1 MANIDGGSLS
11 FRSLLDNGQFD
22 EAIQESLKRVQG
34 LSDATVSGGK
44 KMDKAFLQTAD
55 GIRQAIGQI
64 GQACEMHERALSEL
78 EAKYNQLGKEAQA
91 ALGAGRMDEARRAK
105 EMQAAIAGEMAVR
118 KQALAEARELSDALE
133 EEAQKRERL
142 TIGIKRNE
150 TAQQSLRGRIKE
162 LKEEMAL
169 LIEQGIDQQSA
180 SYKALVNEL
189 GRLQDIQGDIATQG
203 KILANDEAKFQ
214 GFIQGISGLA
224 GGLSAATGAVS
235 LFAGENENLQK
246 VMTKVQS
253 VMAIAIG
260 MQQVAQTLNKDSAFQ
275 LVTLNGLKSWWAGV
289 VAKATVAETANT
301 AATAA
306 NIAAKEAQAAAT
318 AQNAVAQGANTAAT
332 TAQTVAA
339 TAGTTANLGFA
350 GSLRLVGVALKS
362 IPVFGWVLAGISALI
377 GLVVHFSS
385 KAREAKKAQEEFSN
399 AMIEGAYKPI
409 GKIEELSAKY
419 TALGNNI
426 KDKEQF
432 VKDNKKAFEE
442 LGVSITSVRDAENL
456 LISNKEA
463 FIEAQM
469 AKARALVHSQQATEK
484 IKEKMKL
491 QAEYEAMSDT
501 KRKSFFLDGG
511 NYTSI
516 TVENEEKKRKK
527 REIEALDKEIRKGYE
542 NAAKE
547 EAAVIEKM
555 KKSGVN
561 ATKEYAKGTVGAIEQ
576 AISEKREALKD
587 LVPNS
592 AEWKATHK
600 EIEEL
605 QKKLAQPGKS
615 ESSSKKDPFVEMLD
629 KRKAEYQRFLSWVN
643 SGDKVLAKSSE
654 TEFKGLLA
662 QGATYI
668 DYLKKQRDIIQ
679 SVDAEKRTKEQNK
692 QLRTLNDQ
700 IAEETKKTVLERFN
714 TELSDQLNNARTTL
728 EILNIIEK
736 KREGL
741 ANDGTELD
749 NEKKQALAD
758 VEKGALQRQREETQ
772 KLLDDYASYLDRKI
786 ALDLQYSNDL
796 TLLERARAKA
806 TTDEERKK
814 IDAAIAN
821 RKEKHKKDSKLSGDP
836 EYDQMLQTY
845 KSFEEKMTAIAE
857 EFTEKRKK
865 AQEHGNTEMIA
876 QLDKAEQQLKSKLAL
891 KELQESPDW
900 EKLFGNLDEVG
911 TKELEKLLELIEGK
925 TVFLGVEFDPKD
937 LDVIKG
943 KIKELK
949 NEIRERNPF
958 GALKQG
964 FEDFRKA
971 ATEGDKMAA
980 LAGMMD
986 SATKAGSQV
995 KGILT
1000 DIMGTLDSLG
1010 VEGLDEVGFALQAV
1024 EGFASGAQDAIMGIA
1039 SGNPVQAVAGAVK
1052 AIGSVVSYFAG
1063 ANDRRAEKAIRM
1075 HQENVEKLTS
1085 LYKQLE
1091 WQISKAFSTEKYKH
1105 QHDAIKNM
1113 KQQQKELAAM
1123 IQAEK
1128 SKKKTDSDKIKEWEE
1143 RIKDINRAIA
1153 DMIEEMKND
1162 LLGSDAKSIA
1172 SELGDALTDAFENG
1186 KNAAHA
1192 WGDTVKNIINNLVK
1206 NMIIQKVLYDPI
1218 KNIIDKYTSKWVD
1231 KDGNFAGLDA
1241 VIGDIDNLNDELTGL
1256 YPQLEGALNA
1266 LKDKLN
1272 LSLSPD
1278 SLSGAVKGVTEETA
1292 GIVAGQLN
1300 AMRINQAEA
1309 SEILRQQLAVLS
1321 TIAQNTAYNKLLVNI
1336 YRELKGINISSS
1348 TSPLRAKGLL

>member
-1128 SKKKTDSDKIKEWEE
+1128 SKKKNDSDKIKEWEE

>member
-118 KQALAEARELSDALE
+118 KQALTEARELSDALE

-142 TIGIKRNE
+142 TTGIKRNE

-214 GFIQGISGLA
+214 GVIQGISGLA
-224 GGLSAATGAVS
+224 GGISAATGAVS

-306 NIAAKEAQAAAT
+306 NTAAKEAQAAAT
-318 AQNAVAQGANTAAT
+318 AQNAIAQGANTAAT

-456 LISNKEA
+456 LINNKDA

-527 REIEALDKEIRKGYE
+527 QEIEALDKEIRKGYE

-561 ATKEYAKGTVGAIEQ
+561 ATKEYARGTVGAIEQ

-615 ESSSKKDPFVEMLD
+615 ASSSEKDPFVEMLE

-643 SGDKVLAKSSE
+643 SGDKVLVKSAE
-654 TEFKGLLA
+654 TEFSGLLA

-736 KREGL
+736 KRGEL

-772 KLLDDYASYLDRKI
+772 KLLEDYASYLDRKI
-786 ALDLQYSNDL
+786 ALDLRYSNDL
-796 TLLERARAKA
+796 ALLEKARAKA

-821 RKEKHKKDSKLSGDP
+821 RKEKHKKDDKLSGDP

-845 KSFEEKMTAIAE
+845 KSFEQKMTAITE
-857 EFTEKRKK
+857 EFAEKRKR
-865 AQEHGNTEMIA
+865 AQEHGNTDMIA

-911 TKELEKLLELIEGK
+911 TKELEKLLALIEGK
-925 TVFLGVEFDPKD
+925 TAFLSVEFDPKD

-986 SATKAGSQV
+986 GATKAGSQV

-1123 IQAEK
+1123 IQSEK

-1321 TIAQNTAYNKLLVNI
+1321 TIAQNTAYNELLVNI

>member
-118 KQALAEARELSDALE
+118 KQALTEARELSDALE

-142 TIGIKRNE
+142 TTGIKRNE

-306 NIAAKEAQAAAT
+306 NTAAKEAQAAAT

-456 LISNKEA
+456 LFNNKEA

-469 AKARALVHSQQATEK
+469 AKARALVYSQQATEK

-527 REIEALDKEIRKGYE
+527 QEIEALDKEIRKVYE

-615 ESSSKKDPFVEMLD
+615 ASSSKKDPFVEMLD

-643 SGDKVLAKSSE
+643 SGDKVLVKSAD
-654 TEFKGLLA
+654 TEFKGLLS
-662 QGATYI
+662 QGSTYI

-714 TELSDQLNNARTTL
+714 TELSDQLNNARTAL

-736 KREGL
+736 KRGEL

-749 NEKKQALAD
+749 NEKKQTLSD
-758 VEKGALQRQREETQ
+758 LEKGALQRQKEETQ

-786 ALDLQYSNDL
+786 TLDLQYSNDL

-845 KSFEEKMTAIAE
+845 KSFEQKMTAITE
-857 EFTEKRKK
+857 EFAEKRKRAK
-865 AQEHGNTEMIA
+865 EHGNAEMIE

-911 TKELEKLLELIEGK
+911 TKELEKLLGLIEGK
-925 TVFLGVEFDPKD
+925 IVSLGVEFDPKD

-943 KIKELK
+943 KIRELK

>member
-516 TVENEEKKRKK
+516 IVENEEKKRKK

-845 KSFEEKMTAIAE
+845 KSFEEKMTAITE

>member
-1 MANIDGGSLS
+1 
-11 FRSLLDNGQFD
+11 
-22 EAIQESLKRVQG
+22 
-34 LSDATVSGGK
+34 
-44 KMDKAFLQTAD
+44 MDKAFLQTAD

-78 EAKYNQLGKEAQA
+78 EAKYNQLGKEAQD

-105 EMQAAIAGEMAVR
+105 DMQAAIAGEMAVR
-118 KQALAEARELSDALE
+118 KQALAEARELSDVLE

-142 TIGIKRNE
+142 TTGIKRNE

-306 NIAAKEAQAAAT
+306 NTAAKEAQAAAT

-714 TELSDQLNNARTTL
+714 TELSDQLNNAKTTL

-758 VEKGALQRQREETQ
+758 AEKGALQRQREETQ
-772 KLLDDYASYLDRKI
+772 KLLEDYASYLDRKI
-786 ALDLQYSNDL
+786 ALDLRYSNDL
-796 TLLERARAKA
+796 ALLEKARAKA

-821 RKEKHKKDSKLSGDP
+821 RKEKHKKDGKLSGDP

-1063 ANDRRAEKAIRM
+1063 ANDRRAEKAIKM

>member
-64 GQACEMHERALSEL
+64 GQACEIHERALSEL
-78 EAKYNQLGKEAQA
+78 EAKYNQLGKEAA
-91 ALGAGRMDEARRAK
+91 DALGAGRIDDALKTR
-105 EMQAAIAGEMAVR
+105 EMQAAIAGEIAMR
-118 KQALAEARELSDALE
+118 KQALVEARELSASLE
-133 EEAQKRERL
+133 DEAQKREKL
-142 TIGIKRNE
+142 ANQIQRNDS
-150 TAQQSLRGRIKE
+150 AQQSLRGRIKE

-169 LIEQGIDQQSA
+169 LIEQGIDQQSDA
-180 SYKALVNEL
+180 YKALTAEL
-189 GRLQDIQGDIATQG
+189 GRLQDIQADIAQQG
-203 KILANDEAKFQ
+203 NVLANDEAKFQ
-214 GFIQGISGLA
+214 GLIQGVSGFA
-224 GGLSAATGAVS
+224 GGLSAATGVVS

-301 AATAA
+301 AATVA
-306 NIAAKEAQAAAT
+306 NTAAKEAQAAAT

-332 TAQTVAA
+332 TAQTVAT

-362 IPVFGWVLAGISALI
+362 IPVFGWVLAGVAALI
-377 GLVVHFSS
+377 GLVAHFSS

-432 VKDNKKAFEE
+432 VKDNKKAFDE

-456 LISNKEA
+456 LINNKET
-463 FIEAQM
+463 FIDAQM
-469 AKARALVHSQQATEK
+469 AKARALVYSQQAAEK

-527 REIEALDKEIRKGYE
+527 QEIEALDKEIRKGYE

-576 AISEKREALKD
+576 AISEKQEALKD

-615 ESSSKKDPFVEMLD
+615 ASSSEKDPFVEMLE

-643 SGDKVLAKSSE
+643 SGDKVLVKSAE
-654 TEFKGLLA
+654 TEFSGLLA

-668 DYLKKQRDIIQ
+668 DYLKRQRDIIQ

-692 QLRTLNDQ
+692 QLRTLNNQ
-700 IAEETKKTVLERFN
+700 IAEETKKTVLEEFN
-714 TELSDQLNNARTTL
+714 TELSDQLNNAKTTL

-749 NEKKQALAD
+749 NEKKQVLAD
-758 VEKGALQRQREETQ
+758 AEKGALQKQKEETQ
-772 KLLDDYASYLDRKI
+772 KLLEDYASYLDRKI
-786 ALDLQYSNDL
+786 SLDLQYSNDL
-796 TLLERARAKA
+796 ALLEKARAKA

-814 IDAAIAN
+814 IDAAISN

-845 KSFEEKMTAIAE
+845 RSFEGKMTAITE
-857 EFTEKRKK
+857 EFAEKRRK
-865 AQEHGNTEMIA
+865 AQEHGNSEMIA
-876 QLDKAEQQLKSKLAL
+876 QLDKAEQQLKSKIAL
-891 KELQESPDW
+891 EELQESPDW

-911 TKELEKLLELIEGK
+911 TKELEELLEFIEGK

-964 FEDFRKA
+964 FEDFKKA
-971 ATEGDKMAA
+971 TAEGDKMAA

-986 SATKAGSQV
+986 SATKAGAQV

-1063 ANDRRAEKAIRM
+1063 ANDRRAEKAIKA
-1075 HQENVEKLTS
+1075 HQDNVEKLTS

-1091 WQISKAFSTEKYKH
+1091 WQISKALAGEAYKH
-1105 QHDAIKNM
+1105 QHSAIENL
-1113 KQQQKELAAM
+1113 KQQQKELRAM

-1143 RIKDINRAIA
+1143 RINDINRAIA
-1153 DMIEEMKND
+1153 DMIEEMKNK
-1162 LLGSDAKSIA
+1162 LLGTDVKGIA
-1172 SELGDALTDAFENG
+1172 SQLGDALMDAFENG

-1206 NMIIQKVLYDPI
+1206 NMIIQKVLQEPI
-1218 KNIIDKYTSKWVD
+1218 EKIISKYTSKWVD
-1231 KDGNFAGLDA
+1231 KDGNFAGFDT
-1241 VIGDIDNLNDELTGL
+1241 VIGDIDNLSDELTGL
-1256 YPQLEGALNA
+1256 YPQLEDALNA

-1309 SEILRQQLAVLS
+1309 SEILRQQLAALS

-1336 YRELKGINISSS
+1336 YRELKGFNISSS

>member
-118 KQALAEARELSDALE
+118 KQALTEARELSDALE

-142 TIGIKRNE
+142 TTGIKRNE

-214 GFIQGISGLA
+214 GVIQGISGLA
-224 GGLSAATGAVS
+224 GGISAATGAVS

-306 NIAAKEAQAAAT
+306 NTAAKEAQAAAT
-318 AQNAVAQGANTAAT
+318 AQNAIAQGANTAAT

-456 LISNKEA
+456 LINNKDA

-527 REIEALDKEIRKGYE
+527 QEIEALDKEIRKGYE

-561 ATKEYAKGTVGAIEQ
+561 ATKEYARGTVGAIEQ

-615 ESSSKKDPFVEMLD
+615 ASSSEKDPFVEMLE

-643 SGDKVLAKSSE
+643 SGDKVLVKSAE
-654 TEFKGLLA
+654 TEFSGLLA

-736 KREGL
+736 KRGEL

-772 KLLDDYASYLDRKI
+772 KLLEDYASYLDRKI
-786 ALDLQYSNDL
+786 ALDLRYSNDL
-796 TLLERARAKA
+796 ALLEKARAKA

-821 RKEKHKKDSKLSGDP
+821 RKEKHKKDDKLSGDP

-845 KSFEEKMTAIAE
+845 KSFEQKMTAITE
-857 EFTEKRKK
+857 EFAEKRKR
-865 AQEHGNTEMIA
+865 AQEHGNTDMIA

-911 TKELEKLLELIEGK
+911 TKELEKLLALIEGK
-925 TVFLGVEFDPKD
+925 TAFLSVEFDPKD

-986 SATKAGSQV
+986 GATKAGSQV

-1123 IQAEK
+1123 IQSEK

>member
-142 TIGIKRNE
+142 TTGIKRNE

-306 NIAAKEAQAAAT
+306 NTAAKEAQAAAT

-456 LISNKEA
+456 LINNKEA

-527 REIEALDKEIRKGYE
+527 QEIEALDKEIRKGYE

-714 TELSDQLNNARTTL
+714 TELSDQLNNAKTTL

-758 VEKGALQRQREETQ
+758 AEKGALQRQREETQ
-772 KLLDDYASYLDRKI
+772 KLLEDYASYLDRKI
-786 ALDLQYSNDL
+786 ALDLRYSNDL
-796 TLLERARAKA
+796 ALLEKARAKA

-821 RKEKHKKDSKLSGDP
+821 RKEKHKKDGKLSGDP

-911 TKELEKLLELIEGK
+911 TKELEKLLALIEGK

-964 FEDFRKA
+964 FEDFKKA
-971 ATEGDKMAA
+971 TTEGDKMAA

-986 SATKAGSQV
+986 SATKAGAQV

-1063 ANDRRAEKAIRM
+1063 ANDRRAEKAIKM

-1241 VIGDIDNLNDELTGL
+1241 VIGDIDNLNNELTGL

-1336 YRELKGINISSS
+1336 YRELKGFNISSS

>member
-64 GQACEMHERALSEL
+64 GQACEIHERALSEL
-78 EAKYNQLGKEAQA
+78 EAKYNQLGKEAA
-91 ALGAGRMDEARRAK
+91 DALGAGRIDDALKTR
-105 EMQAAIAGEMAVR
+105 EMQAAIAGEIAVR
-118 KQALAEARELSDALE
+118 KQALVEARELSAALE
-133 EEAQKRERL
+133 DEAQKREKL
-142 TIGIKRNE
+142 ANQIQRNDS
-150 TAQQSLRGRIKE
+150 AQQSLRGRIKE

-169 LIEQGIDQQSA
+169 LIEQGIDQQSDA
-180 SYKALVNEL
+180 YKALTAEL
-189 GRLQDIQGDIATQG
+189 GRLQDIQADIAQQG
-203 KILANDEAKFQ
+203 NVLANDEAKFQ
-214 GFIQGISGLA
+214 GLIQGISGFA
-224 GGLSAATGAVS
+224 GGLSAATGVVS

-301 AATAA
+301 AATVA
-306 NIAAKEAQAAAT
+306 NTAAKEAQAAAT

-332 TAQTVAA
+332 TAQTVAT

-377 GLVVHFSS
+377 GLVAHFSS

-419 TALGNNI
+419 TALGDNI

-432 VKDNKKAFEE
+432 VKDNKKAFDE

-456 LISNKEA
+456 LINNKEA
-463 FIEAQM
+463 FISAQI
-469 AKARALVHSQQATEK
+469 AKAKAT
-484 IKEKMKL
+484 I
-491 QAEYEAMSDT
+491 Y
-501 KRKSFFLDGG
+501 
-511 NYTSI
+511 
-516 TVENEEKKRKK
+516 
-527 REIEALDKEIRKGYE
+527 
-542 NAAKE
+542 
-547 EAAVIEKM
+547 IEKAM
-555 KKSGVN
+555 QKQREMLENREKFNRLSDDEKSGVVKLGWKGFYSPAKELN
-561 ATKEYAKGTVGAIEQ
+561 EEHKQLTKERDELFEQARQSESENWGKLKEAGINSAKEYAKGTVGAIEQ
-576 AISEKREALKD
+576 AISEKQEALKD

-592 AEWKATHK
+592 VEWKATHK

-605 QKKLAQPGKS
+605 QKKLAQPGKPA
-615 ESSSKKDPFVEMLD
+615 SSSEKDPFVQKLE

-643 SGDKVLAKSSE
+643 SGDEVLAKSAE
-654 TEFKGLLA
+654 TEFSGLLA

-692 QLRTLNDQ
+692 QLRTLNNQ
-700 IAEETKKTVLERFN
+700 IAEETKKTVLEEFN
-714 TELSDQLNNARTTL
+714 SELSDQLNDAKTTL

-749 NEKKQALAD
+749 NEKKQALDD
-758 VEKGALQRQREETQ
+758 VEKGALQKQKEETQ
-772 KLLDDYASYLDRKI
+772 KLLEDYASYLDRKI

-796 TLLERARAKA
+796 ALLEKARAKA

-814 IDAAIAN
+814 IDAAISN

-845 KSFEEKMTAIAE
+845 KSFEQKMAAVTE
-857 EFTEKRKK
+857 EFAEKRKK

-891 KELQESPDW
+891 EELQESPDW

-911 TKELEKLLELIEGK
+911 TKELEELLALIEGK
-925 TVFLGVEFDPKD
+925 TAFLGVEFDPKD
-937 LDVIKG
+937 LDTIKG

-964 FEDFRKA
+964 FEDFKKA
-971 ATEGDKMAA
+971 TTEGDKMAA

-986 SATKAGSQV
+986 SATKAGAQV

-1063 ANDRRAEKAIRM
+1063 ANDRRAEKAIKM

-1231 KDGNFAGLDA
+1231 KEGNFAGLDA
-1241 VIGDIDNLNDELTGL
+1241 VIGDIDSLNDELTGL
-1256 YPQLEGALNA
+1256 YPQLEDALNA

-1272 LSLSPD
+1272 LSMSPE

-1336 YRELKGINISSS
+1336 YRELKGFNISSS
-1348 TSPLRAKGLL
+1348 TVPLRAKGLL

>member
-78 EAKYNQLGKEAQA
+78 EAKYNQLSKEAQD

-118 KQALAEARELSDALE
+118 KQALTEARELSDVLE

-142 TIGIKRNE
+142 TTGIKRNE

-306 NIAAKEAQAAAT
+306 NTAAKEAQAAAT

-456 LISNKEA
+456 LINNKEA

-527 REIEALDKEIRKGYE
+527 QEIEALDKEIRKGYE

-592 AEWKATHK
+592 AEWKATYK

-714 TELSDQLNNARTTL
+714 TELSDQLNNAKTTL

-758 VEKGALQRQREETQ
+758 AEKGALQRQREETQ
-772 KLLDDYASYLDRKI
+772 KLLEDYASYLDRKI
-786 ALDLQYSNDL
+786 ALDLRYSNDL

-911 TKELEKLLELIEGK
+911 TKELEKLLALIEGK
-925 TVFLGVEFDPKD
+925 TAFLSVEFDPKD

-964 FEDFRKA
+964 FEDFKKA
-971 ATEGDKMAA
+971 TTEGDKMAA

-986 SATKAGSQV
+986 SATKAGAQV

-1063 ANDRRAEKAIRM
+1063 ANDRRAEKAIKM

-1241 VIGDIDNLNDELTGL
+1241 VIGDIDNLNNELTGL

-1336 YRELKGINISSS
+1336 YRELKGFNISSS

>member
-78 EAKYNQLGKEAQA
+78 EAKYNQLGKEAQD

-105 EMQAAIAGEMAVR
+105 DMQAAIAGEMAVR
-118 KQALAEARELSDALE
+118 KQALAEARELSDVLE

-142 TIGIKRNE
+142 TTGIKRNE

-306 NIAAKEAQAAAT
+306 NTAAKEAQAAAT

-714 TELSDQLNNARTTL
+714 TELSDQLNNAKTTL

-758 VEKGALQRQREETQ
+758 AEKGALQRQREETQ
-772 KLLDDYASYLDRKI
+772 KLLEDYASYLDRKI
-786 ALDLQYSNDL
+786 ALDLRYSNDL
-796 TLLERARAKA
+796 ALLEKARAKA

-821 RKEKHKKDSKLSGDP
+821 RKEKHKKDGKLSGDP

-1063 ANDRRAEKAIRM
+1063 ANDRRAEKAIKM

>member
-64 GQACEMHERALSEL
+64 GQACEIHERALSEL
-78 EAKYNQLGKEAQA
+78 EAKYNQLGKEAQD

-118 KQALAEARELSDALE
+118 KQALAEARELSDVLE

-142 TIGIKRNE
+142 TTGIKRNE

-235 LFAGENENLQK
+235 LFAGENENLQN

-306 NIAAKEAQAAAT
+306 NTAAKEAQAAAT

-456 LISNKEA
+456 LINNKEA

-527 REIEALDKEIRKGYE
+527 QEIEALDKEIRKGYE

-736 KREGL
+736 KRGEL

-772 KLLDDYASYLDRKI
+772 KLLEDYASYLDRKI
-786 ALDLQYSNDL
+786 ALDLRYSNDL
-796 TLLERARAKA
+796 ALLEKAKAKA

-821 RKEKHKKDSKLSGDP
+821 RKEKHKKDDKLSGDP

-845 KSFEEKMTAIAE
+845 KSFEQKMTAITE
-857 EFTEKRKK
+857 EFAEKRKRAK
-865 AQEHGNTEMIA
+865 EHGNTEMIE

-900 EKLFGNLDEVG
+900 EKLFENLDEVG
-911 TKELEKLLELIEGK
+911 TKELEKLLALIEGK
-925 TVFLGVEFDPKD
+925 TAFLGVEFDPKD